1 MKRFVPVLVTLM
13 VLTLMPLGA
22 SFCDVHPQSYY
33 DLFRPGGDD
42 HPWGGEQQIEP
53 EISMTSTPAPKTS
66 LTGFLIIDLAFDIY
80 FDYTFPGDYDGST
93 TTDFYD
99 KGLPGVDPE
108 TGIEGSYQPATFE
121 RGTAR

>member
-1 MKRFVPVLVTLM
+1 MKRFMPVLVAVML
-13 VLTLMPLGA
+13 LTLMPWGE
-22 SFCDVHPQSYY
+22 SYCDVHPQSYY

-53 EISMTSTPAPKTS
+53 EISMTSEPDDTRI
-66 LTGFLIIDLAFDIY
+66 LTGNLIIDVTLQVLFE
-80 FDYTFPGDYDGST
+80 FSFPGDYDGST

-108 TGIEGSYQPATFE
+108 TGIEGTYHTSTIE